1 MNLIDAISARIAA
14 GTLPCSSMSCAIG
27 NSFSVA
33 KERAVRCTSACDS
46 VRARSNAAPDSVV
59 VVVAMSVLLT
69 DVDADEPAVGI
80 AREEVVAVEVA
91 DDGLGGPRLVVRGL
105 HVVHAEP
112 HDEAGLRA
120 DLRRRLAVVRRVEHD
135 VRVAGFEPAGVRIA
149 TCAGR
154 EADEVAIEARRRG
167 VLLGEREHRA
177 DLRSAHDAYSKKPR
191 PLLRPSQPAS
201 TY

>member
-1 MNLIDAISARIAA
+1 MNPSEAISVRIAA

-33 KERAVRCTSACDS
+33 NARAVRCTSACDS

-69 DVDADEPAVGI
+69 DVDADEPSFGI

-91 DDGLGGPRLVVRGL
+91 DDDLGGPRPVERGF

-120 DLRRRLAVVRRVEHD
+120 DLRRGLAIVGRVEHD
-135 VRVAGFEPAGVRIA
+135 VGVAPLQPARVRIA
-149 TCAGR
+149 TRAGYQP
-154 EADEVAIEARRRG
+154 DEV
-167 VLLGEREHRA
+167 
-177 DLRSAHDAYSKKPR
+177 
-191 PLLRPSQPAS
+191 
-201 TY
+201 